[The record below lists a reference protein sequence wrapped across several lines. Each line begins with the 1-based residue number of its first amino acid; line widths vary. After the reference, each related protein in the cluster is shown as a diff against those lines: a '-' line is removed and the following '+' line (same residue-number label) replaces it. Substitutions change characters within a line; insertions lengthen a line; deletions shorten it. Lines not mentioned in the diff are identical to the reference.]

1 MKLEN
6 PKAIF
11 RMDIRAL
18 SIFRIALALLIIY
31 DLTTRLS
38 DLNAHYTDSGIL
50 PRQVI
55 LNNNPLFQYLYI
67 HFFSGNAGFEIFVF
81 IIAYIFAFLLLL
93 GYKTRLATIISWYF
107 LISLHARN
115 HFILYGSDILLRMIL
130 FWSMFLPLGLCYSI
144 DNILNKTNKHESN
157 LIFSGWTVGYIIQIA
172 FVYFFTA
179 LLKSGAEWHKEGS
192 AIYYALNLEIY
203 ARPLA
208 ESFLQLPGEY
218 LKLLTSLVLWFEY
231 LVPFLLLSPIFT
243 NQLRTLAIL
252 GIVALHI
259 GFNTFLD
266 LGHFGICSVIA
277 LIPLLSI
284 RTKANNIPKEPSLHI
299 AEKIVVPLL
308 IIYIL
313 ALNIATVNP
322 NLKMHKSISFIAKY
336 LQLDQSWGMFAPHP
350 AKEDLW
356 PVIIGN
362 LKNKEAINL
371 LIFDKKISFQKPDSL
386 LNLFPNIRWRSFINL
401 ITKTKNF
408 EYLGSNCKYYSKYLC
423 ETWNKSHKK
432 DEELEQIAFYFMQES
447 NIPEMKTIKPTIIPV
462 LDYSCNSGLAIDIN
476 YARILTGQE
485 IKTKFD
491 KFSDKELTIL
501 AGNALGQNN
510 ISANEKLIG
519 LANTYR
525 QRGDLDKAEIFY
537 KLVLLSWIQNT
548 KEGAQVHIQALKNLS
563 KLYESQGRKNEI
575 VIIEGWER
583 LLEWIVTS
591 GQ

>member
-31 DLTTRLS
+31 DLTTRLL

-55 LNNNPLFQYLYI
+55 LNDNPLFQYLYI

-81 IIAYIFAFLLLL
+81 VIAYIFAFLLLL
-93 GYKTRLATIISWYF
+93 GYKTRLATIISWYL

-130 FWSMFLPLGLCYSI
+130 FWSMFLPLSLCYSV
-144 DNILNKTNKHESN
+144 DSILNKTKKHESN

-203 ARPLA
+203 ARPFV
-208 ESFLQLPGEY
+208 ERCLQLPGGY
-218 LKLLTSLVLWFEY
+218 LKLLTNLVLWFEY
-231 LVPFLLLSPIFT
+231 SVPFLLFSPIFMR
-243 NQLRTLAIL
+243 QIRIL
-252 GIVALHI
+252 TIIGLVILHL
-259 GFNTFLD
+259 GFNIFLD
-266 LGHFGICSVIA
+266 VGHFGICSIIA
-277 LIPLLSI
+277 MIPLFPIKNKIDNPPIKPFS
-284 RTKANNIPKEPSLHI
+284 I
-299 AEKIVVPLL
+299 AEKIAVPLL

-313 ALNIATVNP
+313 VLNIATANP
-322 NLKMHKSISFIAKY
+322 NFKLHKSIFFIAKY

-362 LKNKEAINL
+362 LKNKETTNL
-371 LIFDKKISFQKPDSL
+371 LTRNKKISFQKPDSL

-408 EYLGSNCKYYSKYLC
+408 
-423 ETWNKSHKK
+423 
-432 DEELEQIAFYFMQES
+432 
-447 NIPEMKTIKPTIIPV
+447 
-462 LDYSCNSGLAIDIN
+462 
-476 YARILTGQE
+476 
-485 IKTKFD
+485 
-491 KFSDKELTIL
+491 
-501 AGNALGQNN
+501 
-510 ISANEKLIG
+510 
-519 LANTYR
+519 
-525 QRGDLDKAEIFY
+525 
-537 KLVLLSWIQNT
+537 
-548 KEGAQVHIQALKNLS
+548 
-563 KLYESQGRKNEI
+563 
-575 VIIEGWER
+575 
-583 LLEWIVTS
+583 
-591 GQ
+591 